1 MVQFRTIMEV
11 TPDEWQGGLGLAN
24 DEIPDCL
31 ILEGSWWR
39 EERQSWRLSRLQN
52 VRELGYPDIYWG
64 AWKDRRIAFC
74 MAYGA
79 ARAVEVSHI
88 FSVLGTRLI
97 VQIGTCGGLQSFLQA
112 GDVVLPETASCEDGV
127 ANHLL
132 EEEPA
137 AATPGQIARAGDL
150 LRERRCTVHVGPHVT
165 FSSLF
170 IETEEMYKAWHRT
183 GILSV
188 DMETASTLAAASR
201 YGIPCVSLLVVWD
214 DLTRGRR
221 FTDPLNPAEL
231 EALNQSNH
239 DVFEA
244 ALALAEMI

>member
-1 MVQFRTIMEV
+1 MVRFRTIMEV
-11 TPDEWQGGLGLAN
+11 DRDEWRDGLGLAA

-39 EERQSWRLSRLQN
+39 EQRQSLRLSHLQN

-64 AWKDRRIAFC
+64 LWKDRRIGFC

-88 FSVLGTRLI
+88 FSVLGTRLV
-97 VQIGTCGGLQSFLQA
+97 VQIGTCGGLQGFLQP
-112 GDVVLPETASCEDGV
+112 GDIVLPETASCEDGV

-132 EEEPA
+132 EVETA
-137 AATPGQIARAGDL
+137 AATPGQVARAGDL
-150 LRERRCTVHVGPHVT
+150 LRRRRRTVHVGPHVT

-170 IETEEMYKAWHRT
+170 IETEEMYEAWH
-183 GILSV
+183 GAGYLSV
-188 DMETASTLAAASR
+188 DMETASTLAAAAR

-221 FTDPLNPAEL
+221 FTDPLEPAEL

-244 ALALAEMI
+244 ALGLAEMV